1 MDNWLRITG
10 SSRLPAI
17 VGSAGEER
25 FCQACI
31 FRCVHMKEE
40 TGRIPELSYL
50 GFFEKADREVRGIDE
65 TLQRVLGAAE

>member
-1 MDNWLRITG
+1 
-10 SSRLPAI
+10 
-17 VGSAGEER
+17 
-25 FCQACI
+25 
-31 FRCVHMKEE
+31 MKEE